1 MRQNTQGFRGTE
13 RAGRFVYPG
22 TLVAFLMLLF
32 PGVVLGQE
40 PPATAEEAARGVP
53 TVSRGAFQ
61 PPPDLS
67 ANQPL
72 IVPPPPVE
80 NSIKRVIPLE
90 VSGPKTLT
98 PDAPST
104 GSMTPTQAPK
114 FPTVIPI
121 EPAIAGS
128 EGDQRALQL
137 PAKFIDLRRDTT
149 GLVPENPPGP
159 NKPRPVE
166 EVNRQVAELVEKIQE
181 PEAELALVVGQTK
194 IMQSKRVLK
203 RIAIANPYVADIEIF
218 NDEANSRLISLLGKS
233 FGTTTLTLWDNED
246 HAITFLV
253 RVTLDTKD
261 LEARVKQAFPG
272 ASIHIRQIGP
282 QVILEGQVPDS
293 KTMAEV
299 LQVVTA
305 ELRNNLSVRLQG
317 GSGSA
322 GGGQTGAGGGG
333 AGGTG
338 AGGGAGGAGATGYGG
353 AGGGAGG
360 GGSTGGGG
368 GGGASTSG
376 LILINRVNVPG
387 PRQVVL
393 KVKIAELNRTAI
405 RQLGINW
412 LDTKNNAILG
422 SQISSAGSVTSTTTA
437 GQAVTTGAKGA
448 LGTIG
453 STFGSTGSAAP
464 ANSQLFGVFNAG
476 QFSLFL
482 NALRSNALAKLLAEP
497 NLIAADGQPAQFQAG
512 GQFPYP
518 VPQSSSIPGGTGVIS
533 LQFKDYGAILTFL
546 PTILANDV
554 IRLDVEPVF
563 SALNYGAGT
572 TINNSVVPGI
582 DLRRARTVV
591 ELREGQTLAIAGLLQ
606 TLTNSSTVRIP
617 GLGDLP
623 VVGPLFSQNKTE
635 KVETELIVLVT
646 PELVAPMEANE
657 VTPAPGDLVHDP
669 NDYEF
674 YFLGRIEG
682 KLGRDFRA
690 TVAEHDPLDVM
701 KHLQSENH
709 WVIGP
714 HGHSD

>member
-1 MRQNTQGFRGTE
+1 MRQDTQCYRSTERARRLVFRGT
-13 RAGRFVYPG
+13 V
-22 TLVAFLMLLF
+22 VAFVMLARL
-32 PGVVLGQE
+32 GVSLAQDST
-40 PPATAEEAARGVP
+40 PASP
-53 TVSRGAFQ
+53 TPTQPTPTISRGGLQ

-67 ANQPL
+67 TGSSAMM
-72 IVPPPPVE
+72 PPPPVE
-80 NSIKRVIPLE
+80 NSIKGTIPLE
-90 VSGPKTLT
+90 VSGARTLT
-98 PDAPST
+98 PDSPPGST
-104 GSMTPTQAPK
+104 MTPTQAPK

-121 EPAIAGS
+121 EPAIPPTAV
-128 EGDQRALQL
+128 DATRAPL

-149 GLVPENPPGP
+149 GLIPEHPPGP
-159 NKPRPVE
+159 TAPRSRQ
-166 EVNRQVAELVEKIQE
+166 EVNAQVSELVEKIQE
-181 PEAELALVVGQTK
+181 PEAEIALAVGQAK
-194 IMQSKRVLK
+194 VMQSKRVLK
-203 RIAIANPYVADIEIF
+203 RIAIANPSVADIEIF
-218 NDEANSRLISLLGKS
+218 NDEPNSRLVNLIGKG
-233 FGTTTLTLWDNED
+233 FGTTTLTLWDTDD

-272 ASIHIRQIGP
+272 ATIHIRQIGP

-293 KTMAEV
+293 KTMSEV

-305 ELRNNLSVRLQG
+305 ELRNVIALRMQG
-317 GSGSA
+317 GGG
-322 GGGQTGAGGGG
+322 GGGQA
-333 AGGTG
+333 
-338 AGGGAGGAGATGYGG
+338 GG
-353 AGGGAGG
+353 AGGGQPGG
-360 GGSTGGGG
+360 AGGGG
-368 GGGASTSG
+368 GGGATGGIAGAGGGAVGGGGGGQQG

-387 PRQVVL
+387 PRQVIL

-412 LDTKNNAILG
+412 LDTRNNAILG
-422 SQISSAGSVTSTTTA
+422 SQVASAGSVTSSA
-437 GQAVTTGAKGA
+437 GATQTLSTGAKGL
-448 LGTIG
+448 LGQVA
-453 STFGSTGSAAP
+453 STFNSSGTATP

-606 TLTNSSTVRIP
+606 TLTNSSTVRVP

-674 YFLGRIEG
+674 FFLGRIEG

-709 WVIGP
+709 WVVGP